1 MMNYNKTKYYFYAR
15 HRVKDIIIKY
25 EVTVY
30 LLKSEKDYN
39 KYMIDFTQE
48 DAFQDMEPL
57 YFNDVGLY
65 NTMRIT
71 TLGGL
76 SAVLSI
82 HEVDKGVAE
91 WL

>member
-15 HRVKDIIIKY
+15 HRVTEIIIKY

-57 YFNDVGLY
+57 YFNDAGLY
-65 NTMRIT
+65 NTMRIV

-76 SAVLSI
+76 TAVLSKS
-82 HEVDKGVAE
+82 EVDKLATE

>member
-25 EVTVY
+25 EVTIY

-57 YFNDVGLY
+57 YFNNKGLY
-65 NTMRIT
+65 NVMKIT

-76 SAVLSI
+76 TAILSI
-82 HEVDKGVAE
+82 HEVDKEVAK
-91 WL
+91 LL

>member
-1 MMNYNKTKYYFYAR
+1 MRYNKTKYYFYAR
-15 HRVKDIIIKY
+15 HRVTNIIIKY

-57 YFNDVGLY
+57 YFTNLNLY
-65 NTMRIT
+65 NTMKVK
-71 TLGGL
+71 TLEGL
-76 SAVLSI
+76 NAIMST
-82 HEVDKGVAE
+82 HEIDKNVTR

>member
-1 MMNYNKTKYYFYAR
+1 MEFDYLFDSGISLPSRAVSNPVFPLVQSKSKNL
-15 HRVKDIIIKY
+15 IK
-25 EVTVY
+25 
-30 LLKSEKDYN
+30 
-39 KYMIDFTQE
+39 
-48 DAFQDMEPL
+48 A